1 MRKTKLFITLLLCL
15 SCQVIQAGN
24 ELVQPWLRLNAYPA
38 ASASGEYSSVSL
50 KGLPYFSSN
59 PAAPASVKNMEFSAS
74 RSLFDAGFSSG
85 RVSAAR
91 NFGFGTVSMEG
102 VWFDFGSI
110 ESLAIGASGGPEA
123 MNEEIRIGAYSV
135 SAGISKTIG
144 KTQIGASFRY
154 SVEDLGGAASS
165 MVSADAG
172 IVVNDAVTEGLN
184 FGISAGSIS
193 IPQGDYEPPMNI
205 KTGVSYSLKN
215 DTTRIITF
223 GAGLDYLV
231 FESSLSFDAGVDFNL
246 ADAVSLRAS
255 VKSGHT
261 GGITYT
267 IGAGFDLDTL
277 KLDYAYTPGIYAG
290 GSHTAGFSTYFE
302 RQSYYEGANE
312 PEEVLGEER
321 SYESYVK
328 SGDYYY
334 RVKQYRKALKYY
346 EYINLFFWKDIEKKG
361 DKERS
366 ALYQKMGISYYS
378 IKDEAR
384 ALHYFEQA
392 SYYDRANEILKFWIK
407 TMKQD

>member
-1 MRKTKLFITLLLCL
+1 MRKIKLFITLLLCL
-15 SCQVIQAGN
+15 PCQAVFADN
-24 ELVQPWLRLNAYPA
+24 ELVQPWLLLSSYPA
-38 ASASGEYSSVSL
+38 ASASGEASSVSL
-50 KGLPYFSSN
+50 KGLPYFSFN
-59 PAAPASVKNMEFSAS
+59 PAAPASVKNIEFSAS
-74 RSLFDAGFSSG
+74 QSLFDAGFSCG
-85 RVSAAR
+85 RALVAR
-91 NFGFGTVSMEG
+91 NLGFGVVSFECS
-102 VWFDFGSI
+102 WFDFGSI
-110 ESLAIGASGGPEA
+110 EALAVGLSGGPEA
-123 MNEEIRIGAYSV
+123 MNEEIKLGAYSF
-135 SAGISKTIG
+135 SAGISKVIG

-154 SVEDLGGAASS
+154 SAEDLGGPVSS

-172 IVVNDAVTEGLN
+172 IVVNDVITEGLN
-184 FGISAGSIS
+184 LGISAGSIS
-193 IPQGDYEPPMNI
+193 IPQGDFEPPMNI
-205 KTGVSYSLKN
+205 RGGASYSLKN
-215 DTTRIITF
+215 DMTRIITF

-231 FESSLSFDAGVDFNL
+231 FESALSFDAGIDFNL

-261 GGITYT
+261 GGVTYA
-267 IGAGFDLDTL
+267 IGAGFDIDTL
-277 KLDYAYTPGIYAG
+277 KLDYAYTPGIYTG
-290 GSHTAGFSTYFE
+290 GSHRAGFSSFFE
-302 RQSYYEGANE
+302 RQDYYVDAGE
-312 PEEVLGEER
+312 PEEIFGEER

-392 SYYDRANEILKFWIK
+392 SYYDRANEILKFWMK